1 MEVCRKGIK
10 GIIGFIRMNLNSIP
24 RILVVAIEPINMK
37 GPTGIT
43 LSNLFGG
50 WPKDRLAQIYVQ
62 EIEPDA
68 EICSQTFQ
76 LVPRF
81 APCGYYVR
89 RLLGKQTFRSAPGTP
104 GLTAIDPGT
113 PIGARACLHMV
124 ARGINDASPL
134 MLPKALKDWVR
145 RFSPDVIYSPLGS
158 IRVMKL
164 FLAIAKI
171 SERPIIPHFMDD
183 WPLTMYSGSV
193 LLGYPRRV
201 LRRCLAHI
209 FQRSPFGLC
218 IGEEMAQEYQQ
229 RYGITFGHVMNCVDE
244 TCFIE
249 PKPRKSKCPSVSYI
263 GRLHLD
269 RWQPLVTIGRA
280 AIELGYEMRIFA
292 PAEDLQTCAGHFRD
306 IDGIRLGS
314 LPPEEVFGELQ
325 RADVLVHVE
334 SFDPAIIAYTRFS
347 VSTKIPQYM
356 AAGKPILAYGPED
369 LASMGVIRSA
379 NAGVVIGR
387 NEQEEVRMALRA
399 LLEDQSYGLVLA
411 QNGYSYARTYY
422 AKGAVQEHFRAILAQ
437 AAAAQCSE
445 HGLHRGS

>member
-1 MEVCRKGIK
+1 MEVCRKGT
-10 GIIGFIRMNLNSIP
+10 IGCIRMNLNNLP
-24 RILVVAIEPINMK
+24 RILVVAIEPINKK

-50 WPKDRLAQIYVQ
+50 WSKDRLAQIYVQ
-62 EIEPDA
+62 EIEPDT

-76 LVPRF
+76 LDPRF

-89 RLLGKQTFRSAPGTP
+89 RLLGEHPLRSAPGTP

-113 PIGARACLHMV
+113 PIMARACLHMV

-134 MLPKALKDWVR
+134 VLPKALRDWVR
-145 RFSPDVIYSPLGS
+145 QFSPDVIYSPLGS

-164 FLAIAKI
+164 LLAIAEI
-171 SERPIIPHFMDD
+171 SDRPIVPHFMDD
-183 WPLTMYSGSV
+183 WPLTMYSGSF

-229 RYGITFGHVMNCVDE
+229 RYGMTFGHVMNCVDE
-244 TCFIE
+244 ACFIE
-249 PKPRKSKCPSVSYI
+249 PKPRKSKRPSVSYI

-306 IDGIRLGS
+306 IDDIKLGS
-314 LPPEEVFGELQ
+314 LPPAEVFGELQ

-356 AAGKPILAYGPED
+356 AAGKPILAYGPEQ
-369 LASMGVIRSA
+369 LASMGVIRRA

-387 NEQEEVRMALRA
+387 DELEPVRTALTA
-399 LLEDQSYGLVLA
+399 LLDDQSYGLRLA
-411 QNGYSYARTYY
+411 KNGYSYARTYY
-422 AKGAVQEHFRAILAQ
+422 AKDAVQERFRALLAQ
-437 AAAAQCSE
+437 AAAARCSNDGLS
-445 HGLHRGS
+445 HGS